1 MHRGRRLLACLA
13 LGLPA
18 PSVAGAA
25 EPCPDGQIRVES
37 GCATLE
43 AAAEGARVIVAQA
56 FADEGMS
63 AAILRVSVGGRPLV
77 TEAWGSSMTGV
88 PATPDMHFRAGAV
101 AIAYLGTVLLQLQ
114 ERGLLSIE
122 DRLAKWFPDF
132 PGADEV
138 TLAMLVNNTSG
149 YADYVDLEVLPLYEN
164 VFRQWQPEELVASR
178 SASRRPARPAPA
190 SPMPTPTTSSSGWC
204 SRRRPG
210 GALPSLS
217 ATACWRRSDSTTRGA
232 PTSR

>member
-1 MHRGRRLLACLA
+1 MHRGRRLLACPA
-13 LGLPA
+13 LGLSA
-18 PSVAGAA
+18 PSVARAG

-43 AAAEGARVIVAQA
+43 AAAEGARVIVAQT

-114 ERGLLSIE
+114 ERGVLSIE
-122 DRLAKWFPDF
+122 DRLSKWFPDF

-138 TLAMLVNNTSG
+138 LNDTRSSDIAVIQPPVLHSYSDERGLFEDATYWSPSWTLARGAIMTTDI
-149 YADYVDLEVLPLYEN
+149 YDLE
-164 VFRQWQPEELVASR
+164 R
-178 SASRRPARPAPA
+178 SAVAVGSRGGADRGVARCYDRAAQRRARPADDRA
-190 SPMPTPTTSSSGWC
+190 LLRA
-204 SRRRPG
+204 RRG
-210 GALPSLS
+210 G
-217 ATACWRRSDSTTRGA
+217 
-232 PTSR
+232 